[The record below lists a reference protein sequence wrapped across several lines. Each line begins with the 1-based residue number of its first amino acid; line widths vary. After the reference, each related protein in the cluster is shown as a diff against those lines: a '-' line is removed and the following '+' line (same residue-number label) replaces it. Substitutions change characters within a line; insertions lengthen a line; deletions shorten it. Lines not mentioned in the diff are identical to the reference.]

1 MIVSIHLRENKCFCM
16 KDTYYVTG
24 SSRGG
29 MVDTDEQIIA
39 MAQPAIYINF
49 KKWIPASSCSKTMSI
64 RI

>member
-1 MIVSIHLRENKCFCM
+1 MIVSIHLQENKCFCM

-49 KKWIPASSCSKTMSI
+49 FYNGFQLAPAPKQ
-64 RI
+64 